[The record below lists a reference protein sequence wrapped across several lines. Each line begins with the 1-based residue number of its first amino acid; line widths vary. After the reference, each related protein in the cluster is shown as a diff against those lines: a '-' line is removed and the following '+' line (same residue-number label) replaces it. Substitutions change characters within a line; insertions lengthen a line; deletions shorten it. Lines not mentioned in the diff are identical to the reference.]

1 MYERFQLL
9 LDKRGISAYKVA
21 QDTNIATATLSQ
33 WKNGQST
40 PKLEKMQRIANYF
53 GVTLEWLLGTS
64 DSTTHYD
71 IAIHPESIPN
81 EITNISAKNMEY
93 LPIYIQNITDILRSS
108 SSILV
113 NNKILDNSTKELLIL
128 NLECVQKNIVKLF
141 ETNQK

>member
-141 ETNQK
+141 EMN

>member
-141 ETNQK
+141 EMNQK

>member
-53 GVTLEWLLGTS
+53 GVSLEWLLGTS

-71 IAIHPESIPN
+71 IAIHSESIHN
-81 EITNISAKNMEY
+81 EITNISSKNMEY
-93 LPIYIQNITDILRSS
+93 LPIYIQNITDTLRSS

-113 NNKILDNSTKELLIL
+113 NNKILDNATKELLIL

-141 ETNQK
+141 EMNQK